1 MQFFLPI
8 DTQKISNSIDYSSDI
23 LLVGSCFAENMADKL
38 SYFQFRNTLNPWG
51 ILFHPL
57 AIEKMFYSVV
67 NQVPFLEN
75 DVFCHQEVWSCFD
88 VHSSLNT
95 LTKEELLHAIQQKNQ
110 HLYQRLPKFS
120 HVVITLGTA
129 WIYQRK
135 STGKYVANCHKIPQ
149 KEFSKKLLTV
159 EQIVQSLHNI
169 VDLVS
174 KVNPDCQFIFTIS
187 PVRHIKDGVVENQRS
202 KAHLI
207 SALHEFIQHADS
219 DKRYYFPSYEIMMD
233 ELRDYRFYAEDMLHP
248 NETAVAYIWEK
259 FVETCVDKTT
269 SEDMKKVEEI
279 RKSLNHRPFNS
290 NTSAHQKFLDNL
302 NQKINTL
309 QQKFPFMDFDKK

>member
-8 DTQKISNSIDYSSDI
+8 DTQKISNPIDYSSDI

-95 LTKEELLHAIQQKNQ
+95 LTKEELLHTIQQKNQ

-129 WIYQRK
+129 WVYQHK

-149 KEFSKKLLTV
+149 KEFSKELLTA

-174 KVNPDCQFIFTIS
+174 KVNPDCQFIFTVS

-219 DKRYYFPSYEIMMD
+219 DKLYYFPSYEIMMD

-259 FVETCVDKTT
+259 FVEACVDKTT

-290 NTSAHQKFLDNL
+290 DTSAHQKFLDNL
-302 NQKINTL
+302 NQKINAL